1 MKILIT
7 CDDVWHPAEVIEKG
21 LQFLKKDGHEL
32 HFIKDAK
39 DILTPE
45 YVRQYP
51 LWINAKMDQIGSH
64 NQHVWFEEG
73 IAEFTVKDAEA
84 YVREGGGFLAL
95 HAGCSYFLDA
105 SAEYCRFLGCAFVK
119 HPPRCPV
126 TVRPIKPHPVTGGVA
141 EFSVRDEHYEI
152 HLLAEDAHV
161 LLQSVS
167 DTGGTQTA
175 GYVRELGKGRVCA
188 LTPGHIL
195 SVFDHPMY
203 QKIIRQAVLWAAKKE
218 NVL

>member
-21 LQFLKKDGHEL
+21 LDFLKKEGHEL

-45 YVRQYP
+45 YIRRYP
-51 LWINAKMDQIGSH
+51 LWINAKMDQIGSF

-73 IAEFTVKDAEA
+73 IAELGVRDAEA
-84 YVREGGGFLAL
+84 YVQNGGGVLAL
-95 HAGCSYFLDA
+95 HAGCSYFLNA
-105 SAEYCRFLGCAFVK
+105 SAEYCRLLGCAFVK

-126 TVRPIKPHPVTGGVA
+126 TVRPVSAHPITSGVT
-141 EFSVRDEHYEI
+141 EFTLRDEHYEI
-152 HLLAEDAHV
+152 ELLAEDAKII
-161 LLQSVS
+161 LQSTS
-167 DTGGTQTA
+167 ESGGTQTA
-175 GYVRELGKGRVCA
+175 GYVRQLGKGRICA

-203 QKIIRQAVLWAAKKE
+203 QKIIRQAVLWAAGE
-218 NVL
+218 ESIL